1 MITADSF
8 RLDGKVA
15 VVTGSGRNI
24 GRSIAESFA
33 ALGAKVVVNGH
44 SDEAAMASVVEAIR
58 GRGGEA
64 IAIKADVSSD
74 DDVGRLV
81 DGAVAA
87 FGGLDI
93 LVSNVGIRRYRA
105 FLEITPEEWD
115 DVIRTNLS
123 AAFYLSRRAIPFMQ
137 KNKWGRIIV
146 ISGFDGFWG
155 QITHRAPNVAAKAGL
170 HGLAKAI
177 AREFGAD
184 GITANTVA
192 PGAIDTVR
200 DWSQYVHQSRQ
211 DPDRNPA
218 GPVWRC
224 RRARRGLCPACR
236 RGRRLHLGPGDSR
249 QWRTLHD
256 LSRWDR
262 EPAVRF
268 DASRSPSDYS
278 AHA

>member
-24 GRSIAESFA
+24 GRSIAESLASF
-33 ALGAKVVVNGH
+33 GAKVVVNGH
-44 SDEAAMASVVEAIR
+44 SDEAAMNAVVEGIR

-64 IAIKADVSSD
+64 IAIKADVSRD
-74 DDVGRLV
+74 EDAGRLI
-81 DGAVAA
+81 DGTVEA

-105 FLEITPEEWD
+105 LLEITPGEWD

-177 AREFGAD
+177 AREFGPV

-200 DWSQYVHQSRQ
+200 DWSQYVHQAR
-211 DPDRNPA
+211 DKILGEIPLGRFGTVDELAAACVLLA
-218 GPVWRC
+218 GEAGGFISGQVIHVN
-224 RRARRGLCPACR
+224 G
-236 RGRRLHLGPGDSR
+236 GH
-249 QWRTLHD
+249 
-256 LSRWDR
+256 
-262 EPAVRF
+262 
-268 DASRSPSDYS
+268 YMI
-278 AHA
+278 

>member
-24 GRSIAESFA
+24 GRSIAESLA

-44 SDEAAMASVVEAIR
+44 SDEAAMNSTAEAIR

-64 IAIKADVSSD
+64 VAIKADVSRD
-74 DDVGRLV
+74 DDAGALI
-81 DGAVAA
+81 DGTVAA
-87 FGGLDI
+87 FGGVDI
-93 LVSNVGIRRYRA
+93 LVSNVGIRRYRP
-105 FLEITPEEWD
+105 FLEITPAEWD

-137 KNKWGRIIV
+137 RNKWGRIIV

-155 QITHRAPNVAAKAGL
+155 HITHRSPNVAAKAGL

-184 GITANTVA
+184 NITANTVA

-200 DWSQYVHQSRQ
+200 DWSQYVHQARDKILTEIPLGRFGEVDEVAAACVLLAS
-211 DPDRNPA
+211 DA
-218 GPVWRC
+218 GGFISGQVIHVN
-224 RRARRGLCPACR
+224 G
-236 RGRRLHLGPGDSR
+236 GH
-249 QWRTLHD
+249 
-256 LSRWDR
+256 
-262 EPAVRF
+262 
-268 DASRSPSDYS
+268 YMI
-278 AHA
+278 